1 MVYVPPGVVER
12 KIKCLERSLGKADGA
27 KYE

>member
-1 MVYVPPGVVER
+1 MMYVLPGVVER
-12 KIKCLERSLGKADGA
+12 KVKCLERSLGKADGA